1 LNEQVSNPQVLN
13 PQVLNRQ
20 NRDAG
25 IGNRLKRALPAAV
38 VFLFIAGF
46 SHAQTIVGD
55 WLGTIQL
62 ASVELRMQ
70 LHIAKES
77 RGGYSA
83 TLDDIDHGQNGIA
96 VSSISFADAK
106 LSFVAN
112 AISASYE
119 GRVNPE
125 GTAIEGTWAQGLS
138 LPLTFR
144 RLKVPL
150 KLSHKAA
157 KPSDIDGTWEGVIGA
172 ANGARLIFHIVN
184 TEDGLTATVD
194 SPGQS
199 LSGWPVPVVTRNG
212 STLRLEIKQV
222 NAVFQGKISSDLTA
236 IDGSWE
242 TPDKH
247 WPLVLKRV
255 TEPKQ

>member
-1 LNEQVSNPQVLN
+1 M
-13 PQVLNRQ
+13 
-20 NRDAG
+20 
-25 IGNRLKRALPAAV
+25 KRALPAAV
-38 VFLFIAGF
+38 LFLFFASLG
-46 SHAQTIVGD
+46 HAQTVVGD

-70 LHIAKES
+70 LHVVRQSNGA
-77 RGGYSA
+77 YSA

-96 VSSISFADAK
+96 VSSISFTDAK
-106 LSFVAN
+106 LSFVAS

-119 GRVNPE
+119 GRVNAE
-125 GTAIEGTWAQGLS
+125 GTAIEGTWAQGIS

-144 RLKVPL
+144 RLKTPL
-150 KLSHKAA
+150 KLSHKPA

-172 ANGARLIFHIVN
+172 ADGARLIFHVAN

-194 SPGQS
+194 SPGQN

-212 STLRLEIKQV
+212 SMLRLEIKQV
-222 NAVFQGKISSDLTA
+222 SAVFQGKISSDLAT

-247 WPLVLKRV
+247 WPLLLKKV
-255 TEPKQ
+255 KDPKP